1 MPYLL
6 TGQKLFIGKTK
17 MLTEEIREKL
27 TKELASSLN
36 KMRRAETESLQHG
49 EYIGQVSA
57 YTELLLWLKRKSIL
71 KNGKK

>member
-1 MPYLL
+1 
-6 TGQKLFIGKTK
+6 

-36 KMRRAETESLQHG
+36 KMRHAETESLQHG

-57 YTELLLWLKRKSIL
+57 YTELLIWLKRKSIL
-71 KNGKK
+71 KNGKR